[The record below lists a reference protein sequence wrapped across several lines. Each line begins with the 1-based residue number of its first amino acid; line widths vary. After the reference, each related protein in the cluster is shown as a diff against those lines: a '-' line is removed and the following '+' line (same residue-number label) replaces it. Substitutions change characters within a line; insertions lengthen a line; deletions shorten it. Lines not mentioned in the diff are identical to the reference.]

1 MKCILQQPHQPKP
14 HHSEDATKAKKQANK
29 ECTDYI
35 LRMQRNKQAKQ
46 ANTIAERQ
54 TLLGRKSKRS
64 SHYEFR
70 EMRNSATGTIHLRA
84 AKAKAQLSSERRAK
98 RRAEQ
103 SDEQSSTQSP
113 TQLRAQEQS
122 RSARGQAAKPWHLF
136 NLRAVQCIKSAGH
149 AAQSEVEA
157 DNSDT
162 CVESSRLNK
171 KATRL

>member
-1 MKCILQQPHQPKP
+1 
-14 HHSEDATKAKKQANK
+14 
-29 ECTDYI
+29 
-35 LRMQRNKQAKQ
+35 MQRNKQAKQ

-122 RSARGQAAKPWHLF
+122 RSARGQAAKPWRITFVFAFYMPLVNTEFRQDTQSRTPAQQMPPRHW
-136 NLRAVQCIKSAGH
+136 LRSNHWKNTV
-149 AAQSEVEA
+149 
-157 DNSDT
+157 NFT
-162 CVESSRLNK
+162 
-171 KATRL
+171 

>member
-70 EMRNSATGTIHLRA
+70 EMRNGAKGTIHLRA
-84 AKAKAQLSSERRAK
+84 AKGQSSAQLRAKSEAAGGAERRTELNSKPNSAQSS
-98 RRAEQ
+98 RAEQ
-103 SDEQSSTQSP
+103 KRK
-113 TQLRAQEQS
+113 RAS
-122 RSARGQAAKPWHLF
+122 RKDMAS
-136 NLRAVQCIKSAGH
+136 C
-149 AAQSEVEA
+149 
-157 DNSDT
+157 
-162 CVESSRLNK
+162 
-171 KATRL
+171 

>member
-1 MKCILQQPHQPKP
+1 
-14 HHSEDATKAKKQANK
+14 
-29 ECTDYI
+29 
-35 LRMQRNKQAKQ
+35 MQRNKQAKQ

-149 AAQSEVEA
+149 AAGWLTSSAKDSAEVSPSQMSRAVSWQSRVRRA
-157 DNSDT
+157 QATDNTQREPST
-162 CVESSRLNK
+162 AS
-171 KATRL
+171 KAERIRN

>member
-1 MKCILQQPHQPKP
+1 
-14 HHSEDATKAKKQANK
+14 
-29 ECTDYI
+29 
-35 LRMQRNKQAKQ
+35 MQRNKQAKQ

-149 AAQSEVEA
+149 AAGWLTSSAKDSAEVSPSQMSRA
-157 DNSDT
+157 VSWQNRVRRAQATDNTQREPST
-162 CVESSRLNK
+162 AS
-171 KATRL
+171 KAERIRN